1 MTKHRPVFSTA
12 VHSSVSGNMHFIRQ
26 YLHMQIWTELPDHRK
41 RCAAEGNEQGISVF
55 KQTCCHIANKMIRGY
70 RLSQTGRVGAFF
82 YTFGRLNSVAAASLS
97 YNIVTYEKK
106 RCMSEKQ
113 EGLIVDFILY
123 RIAFSR
129 IDTIVAATAVLTV
142 GATSICFLHRL
153 FCQFYLN
160 MTRTGVWLRD
170 SETTGPTD
178 SSMVPKGLHA
188 S

>member
-1 MTKHRPVFSTA
+1 M
-12 VHSSVSGNMHFIRQ
+12 
-26 YLHMQIWTELPDHRK
+26 
-41 RCAAEGNEQGISVF
+41 
-55 KQTCCHIANKMIRGY
+55 
-70 RLSQTGRVGAFF
+70 SQTGRLGAFY
-82 YTFGRLNSVAAASLS
+82 YTFGRLNSAAAASLS

-113 EGLIVDFILY
+113 EGLIVDIILY

-129 IDTIVAATAVLTV
+129 IDTIVTATAVLTV
-142 GATSICFLHRL
+142 GATAICFLPRL